1 MAEPN
6 KNPETQAPQQPNY
19 GLYIIGKMNGVREF
33 TSKKT
38 GQVFRNLLVAVP
50 GMASVLQVAIPTNF
64 DVSRYPLFS
73 DVKFPIVQTEFDGKF
88 TGYRLA

>member
-1 MAEPN
+1 MADPI
-6 KNPETQAPQQPNY
+6 KTPEVQTPQQPTY
-19 GLYIIGKMNGVREF
+19 GLYVIGKMNGIREF

-50 GMASVLQVAIPTNF
+50 GMASALQVAIPTNF
-64 DVSRYPLFS
+64 DTSRYPLFS
-73 DVKFPIVQTEFDGKF
+73 DVKLPIVQTEFDGKF